1 MADFD
6 DDEEDNKISEGMN
19 NLNELGLIRD
29 SNNNSNNFNLKI
41 NDSSNIKANI
51 NNRTVLSNSV
61 NIHNKIAH
69 DLADDSQEEIDENN
83 DAEPEELAPREDDD
97 MNKSLD
103 DLWAVHIYGK
113 RDPNE
118 KYVPF
123 ESKKAKFFERILHP
137 MQYGSLRGSIFGL
150 SSMCLEAG
158 AMLLAIRCQQ
168 FGMVNFL
175 IIVVLGGLLAYW
187 CLVMMI
193 KAGKNIKEKNY
204 SKVVKTLLGKKFG
217 IFMDINIALYL
228 FGVLISF
235 MVIIYQMIGAI
246 VYDILIIVGN
256 EDALKYDNYTVYK
269 EEVWEQTNY
278 LKFPIMYG
286 VAALVFPLCLLKD
299 ISKMRIPSLI
309 GVLALVYSIIVVII
323 ESFFYLIN
331 ENWDKSFNWIDI
343 RDAFKYEEGIPF
355 FGGLATVFYL
365 YSCHAGAFP
374 VYKSLRNNTTRRI
387 KKVFRRSILLDVV
400 IYFLIAAASF
410 ITVPNEKIELI
421 LYRKN
426 LSGFDPD
433 YFIIIAKAGI
443 IFNLF
448 FSTPAN
454 YAGFRL
460 SFFELVWG
468 NTNLTN
474 VKNLIVTG
482 GVLLVVTTIGAVYD
496 KVLQYVELLGG
507 FCSVVYCILI
517 PGLIYVKSG
526 NLKRNKIMKI
536 LVIFT
541 VVFLFIFGY
550 IAGIFT
556 ILFDIVKINGSDE
569 EKENK

>member
-29 SNNNSNNFNLKI
+29 SNNNSNDFNLKI
-41 NDSSNIKANI
+41 NDSGNNKANI
-51 NNRTVLSNSV
+51 NNRTVLNNSL

-175 IIVVLGGLLAYW
+175 IFVVLGGLLAYW

-246 VYDILIIVGN
+246 VYDILKIIGN
-256 EDALKYDNYTVYK
+256 YNSLKYDNYNDYK
-269 EEVWEQTNY
+269 E
-278 LKFPIMYG
+278 
-286 VAALVFPLCLLKD
+286 
-299 ISKMRIPSLI
+299 
-309 GVLALVYSIIVVII
+309 
-323 ESFFYLIN
+323 
-331 ENWDKSFNWIDI
+331 
-343 RDAFKYEEGIPF
+343 
-355 FGGLATVFYL
+355 
-365 YSCHAGAFP
+365 
-374 VYKSLRNNTTRRI
+374 
-387 KKVFRRSILLDVV
+387 
-400 IYFLIAAASF
+400 
-410 ITVPNEKIELI
+410 
-421 LYRKN
+421 
-426 LSGFDPD
+426 
-433 YFIIIAKAGI
+433 
-443 IFNLF
+443 
-448 FSTPAN
+448 
-454 YAGFRL
+454 
-460 SFFELVWG
+460 
-468 NTNLTN
+468 
-474 VKNLIVTG
+474 
-482 GVLLVVTTIGAVYD
+482 
-496 KVLQYVELLGG
+496 
-507 FCSVVYCILI
+507 
-517 PGLIYVKSG
+517 
-526 NLKRNKIMKI
+526 
-536 LVIFT
+536 
-541 VVFLFIFGY
+541 
-550 IAGIFT
+550 
-556 ILFDIVKINGSDE
+556 
-569 EKENK
+569 